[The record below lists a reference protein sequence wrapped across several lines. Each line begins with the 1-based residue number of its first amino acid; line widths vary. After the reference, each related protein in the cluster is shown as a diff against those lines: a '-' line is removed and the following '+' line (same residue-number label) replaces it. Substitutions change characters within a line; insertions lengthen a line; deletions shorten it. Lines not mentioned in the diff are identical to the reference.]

1 MRFRKRSQI
10 MGGKKRK
17 KRERERE
24 RERKEKK
31 KKRTDKGCLS
41 GAKLHEARHVG
52 THALITINDTGPHM
66 RVVHM

>member
-24 RERKEKK
+24 REKGRKK
-31 KKRTDKGCLS
+31 KKKEPIRAAFLEQSYTK
-41 GAKLHEARHVG
+41 RG
-52 THALITINDTGPHM
+52 TLERM
-66 RVVHM
+66 R

>member
-31 KKRTDKGCLS
+31 KKEPIRAAFLEQSYTK
-41 GAKLHEARHVG
+41 RG
-52 THALITINDTGPHM
+52 TLERM
-66 RVVHM
+66 R